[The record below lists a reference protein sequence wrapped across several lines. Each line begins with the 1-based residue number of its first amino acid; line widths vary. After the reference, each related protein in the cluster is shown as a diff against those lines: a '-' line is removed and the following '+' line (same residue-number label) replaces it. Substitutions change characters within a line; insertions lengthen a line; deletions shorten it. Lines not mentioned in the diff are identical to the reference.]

1 MKSRCN
7 CPLHLSNNPSYD
19 YCRFGRLD
27 IYIWYKAMSEGAG
40 TNTSGSLFNFI
51 REIWRLIKDCKR
63 PKYIRKFRIF
73 GGKFIFVIDA
83 AFCNPSIFRKG
94 HQSSSVYLELRQQ
107 NRPASN
113 SPPPLPFTAGG
124 VNSSLMCD
132 VLRWSVCGVCSKF
145 DDDGKFQLMS
155 SVQEVREFWWW
166 RLRRMYVVVVCS
178 EAGKL
183 PRLFVRVKF
192 PFPLI
197 NNGTLVSQ

>member
-19 YCRFGRLD
+19 YCRSGRLD

-113 SPPPLPFTAGG
+113 SPPPPLPFTAGG
-124 VNSSLMCD
+124 STLLWCAMFSDDLFAVFVQSLMTTGNSSLCHQFRRFGNSGDGGYD
-132 VLRWSVCGVCSKF
+132 VC
-145 DDDGKFQLMS
+145 MS
-155 SVQEVREFWWW
+155 SSFAPKPGN
-166 RLRRMYVVVVCS
+166 C
-178 EAGKL
+178 
-183 PRLFVRVKF
+183 
-192 PFPLI
+192 
-197 NNGTLVSQ
+197 LVYSFG

>member
-40 TNTSGSLFNFI
+40 TNTSGSLFSFI

-113 SPPPLPFTAGG
+113 SPHPSHLPLGG
-124 VNSSLMCD
+124 QLFFD
-132 VLRWSVCGVCSKF
+132 VRCSPMICLRCLFKV
-145 DDDGKFQLMS
+145 
-155 SVQEVREFWWW
+155 WW
-166 RLRRMYVVVVCS
+166 RREIPAYVISSGGSGILVMAVMTYVCRRRLLRSRETAS
-178 EAGKL
+178 FIRSGK
-183 PRLFVRVKF
+183 
-192 PFPLI
+192 
-197 NNGTLVSQ
+197 VSFSVD